1 VLYLFLLHLCTLLRC
16 VIMFCLFVDWIRM
29 WHSENRRPELV
40 LKQITKIFMF
50 DGLLGCDPLSW
61 IISQQFVKQIDQ
73 LFRCMREQLLK
84 TDTFLLWEI
93 ELVLAHVSGSTLEQI
108 YQWLLG
114 STQYFVYFMD
124 LIELSFTIEQRIFGY
139 HLEQHTP
146 IAPNVHFRVIV
157 PISHKTFRCPV
168 PPCGDILRVGL
179 FWKDAYIF
187 RMLPLHD
194 PKSASLMLS
203 PEIST
208 FSGFISLWKM
218 PLLCIYSIDLSSS
231 NI

>member
-1 VLYLFLLHLCTLLRC
+1 
-16 VIMFCLFVDWIRM
+16 M

-108 YQWLLG
+108 YQ
-114 STQYFVYFMD
+114 
-124 LIELSFTIEQRIFGY
+124 
-139 HLEQHTP
+139 
-146 IAPNVHFRVIV
+146 
-157 PISHKTFRCPV
+157 
-168 PPCGDILRVGL
+168 
-179 FWKDAYIF
+179 
-187 RMLPLHD
+187 
-194 PKSASLMLS
+194 
-203 PEIST
+203 
-208 FSGFISLWKM
+208 
-218 PLLCIYSIDLSSS
+218 
-231 NI
+231 